1 MESGCAVCVCSACSR
16 VCAALRVAALHCAV
30 LRCAHHA
37 YTCRHSAQCH
47 GDARGPQVRDV
58 SDTCSCVPRAL
69 GVRVS
74 VCGCGDTFSA
84 KGD

>member
-1 MESGCAVCVCSACSR
+1 MKKWLVRQSVVHVRVYLWHSAAHSL
-16 VCAALRVAALHCAV
+16 LRHTFI
-30 LRCAHHA
+30 HSF
-37 YTCRHSAQCH
+37 TCRHSAQCH
-47 GDARGPQVRDV
+47 GDARGPQVHDV

-84 KGD
+84 QGE